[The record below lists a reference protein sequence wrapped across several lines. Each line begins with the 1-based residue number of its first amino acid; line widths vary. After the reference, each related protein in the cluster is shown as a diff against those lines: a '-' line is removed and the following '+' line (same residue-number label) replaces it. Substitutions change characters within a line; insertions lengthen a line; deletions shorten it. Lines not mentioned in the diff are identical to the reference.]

1 MHKLASIAALVGLL
15 CVHAPAWSARW
26 VSLGV
31 DARGNTWHID
41 TDSIVRED
49 RRVTAWK
56 RIDFSPPYP
65 HLKTGAPL
73 WRAFV
78 LNVIDCDERR
88 TDLKAIGLLDPQGS
102 IIAVAEDGSSEMPWP
117 PAARLPLLETAMT
130 MVCG

>member
-1 MHKLASIAALVGLL
+1 MRKFASIAAAVGLL
-15 CVHAPAWSARW
+15 CVNAPALSARW

-31 DARGNTWHID
+31 DVRGNPWHID
-41 TDSIVRED
+41 TDSIVQED

-65 HLKTGAPL
+65 HLKNGTPL

-78 LNVIDCDERR
+78 LNVIDCDHRR

-102 IIAVAEDGSSEMPWP
+102 IIAVA
-117 PAARLPLLETAMT
+117 
-130 MVCG
+130 